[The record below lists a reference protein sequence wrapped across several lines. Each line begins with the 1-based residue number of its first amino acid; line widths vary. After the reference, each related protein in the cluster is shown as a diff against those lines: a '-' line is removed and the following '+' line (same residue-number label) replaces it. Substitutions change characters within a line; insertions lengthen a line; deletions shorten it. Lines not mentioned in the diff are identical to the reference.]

1 VFLEGKRNMASRVL
15 SRTLSTELRQRV
27 PAHVPEHLV
36 VAFNAE
42 AVSPDCDPHVEWKRI
57 QDTAPPVFWT
67 PYGEHWVV
75 TNAPDIKTV
84 QIDYQ
89 RFSHSPFTHEL
100 LGGNKPISLD
110 PPDHTPLRKMFMPAF
125 LPRALDALEDKAR
138 AMTIQLA
145 ETLKPRGECE
155 FVEDFAKIV
164 PMEVFLLMVGLPSS
178 DRKMLTEWVGCALHE
193 RWTAPEKAR
202 DAMISLRGY
211 IYDELD
217 RRRATPTDD
226 LLTMLVTK
234 EVEGQRLS
242 RDDAMSVAANL
253 LLGGLD
259 TVAAMLSFIARS
271 LATHPDIRHRIVAE
285 PKIIHRAIDELLRRH
300 ALITTFRRVV
310 HHTELNGVELH
321 AGDLIQV
328 AGAMYGFD
336 DTLIERPLD
345 IDLDRKQPVPHA
357 VFGNGPHICPGQ
369 MLARRELKVFLEEWL
384 SRIPNF
390 EIKPGTK
397 PEMTFQG
404 TILSV
409 SRLEL
414 CWDSG
419 T

>member
-1 VFLEGKRNMASRVL
+1 MASQVL
-15 SRTLSTELRQRV
+15 SRTLSAELRQRV
-27 PAHVPEHLV
+27 PPHVPDDLV
-36 VAFNAE
+36 VAFNAG
-42 AVSPDCDPHVEWKRI
+42 AVAPECDPHVEWKRI
-57 QDTAPPVFWT
+57 QDMAPPVFWT

-75 TNAPDIKTV
+75 THAPDIKTV

-110 PPDHTPLRKMFMPAF
+110 PPAHTPLRKLIMPAF
-125 LPRALDALEDKAR
+125 LPRAIDALERKAR
-138 AMTIQLA
+138 AMTIQLI

-164 PMEVFLLMVGLPSS
+164 PMEVFLEMVGLPPS
-178 DRKMLTEWVGCALHE
+178 DREILIEWVGCALHD
-193 RWTAPEKAR
+193 RWTKPEKAR
-202 DAMISLRGY
+202 QAMISLRDY

-217 RRRATPTDD
+217 RRRTKPTDD
-226 LLTMLVTK
+226 LLSALVTQ
-234 EVEGQRLS
+234 EVEGERLS

-259 TVAAMLSFIARS
+259 TVAAMLSFVARA
-271 LATHPDIRHRIVAE
+271 LATHPDVRHRIAAE
-285 PKIIHRAIDELLRRH
+285 PRIINHAIDELLRRH

-310 HHTELNGVELH
+310 HDTELGGVQMR
-321 AGDLIQV
+321 AGDLLQV
-328 AGAMYGFD
+328 VGSMYGFD
-336 DTLIERPLD
+336 DALIERPLD
-345 IDLDRKQPVPHA
+345 IDLDRKWPIPHA

-384 SRIPNF
+384 SRIPDF
-390 EIKPGTK
+390 AIKPGAK
-397 PEMTFQG
+397 PQMTFQG

-414 CWDSG
+414 CWDPNA
-419 T
+419 